1 MKKTL
6 KDLEKNINEKLYTK
20 YKTDK
25 NLYNKYIIE
34 NIIYNDK
41 SHLVSMYKEF
51 LLTDDQ
57 YDFFK
62 RYYTTKESK
71 KKLIKYI
78 EYYQK
83 YNFLYPNYTALP
95 ESEYLYQNINR
106 KQAIIDIQQN
116 DNKLKQS
123 SKVESI
129 KDDKKNKNIDLTIN
143 DTNKIFESK
152 VYESILKS
160 ANKSRFSQ
168 FGVDKN
174 NEKLDSIR
182 DINQIITE
190 INNMDSSEMSNIIK
204 LNDSPAHP
212 MHNNNIFAIKEN
224 LNIDINNNDKKV
236 DRVKIY
242 NKYIFNANYCYNKF
256 KNKNFKNLLYK
267 NNNNNNNQMGHNT
280 NTPLSSNKIN
290 IFSPLYTKVNI
301 RQKNAT
307 NIPDLNI
314 IEPIQNT
321 ISNNANIKNK
331 TVYLNKNINGNN
343 NSNCKHS
350 FIYKKLSPMNKVD
363 KLNFF
368 NKNNTNNNKESL
380 KTITYFNINKKSL
393 INPIEPKKKNSL
405 KINYKFNENKQN
417 MNNINNFSTKNS
429 NTINNIIKKNL
440 YLNNTEKI
448 KNKFLYSKS
457 RTHSELNHDF
467 KNNNLFDFTPK
478 ENTIYIFTNNFINK
492 DSNLINYNK
501 NNPQQRQINGNNYKS
516 LKGIQ
521 NRTKSL
527 STKKNSLNNLVKPC
541 ITDSIID
548 SISNRIKKES
558 QNYISKRIYNI
569 IKNKNNIKSSK
580 KNTISLKKQLKIN
593 KIKQNKNIKSIKN
606 KLISSLESNILHNK
620 DTLGSL
626 TLNSNKNNGI
636 NFLNKNP
643 INNIK
648 KKYVNNY
655 YTPNSVTKH
664 ISFKKFANNNFSSIN
679 NTYYCQ
685 LFTKNDGIN
694 KANYTIYSTKNKKR
708 GDNNTK
714 NKFTYDINKLNNYKN
729 LNTISGFK
737 NKKLV
742 INTNNNKKKILIIRK
757 KENKINAN
765 NYNKNK
771 DNTNN
776 NKSKKFDKNK
786 MIINSLKLREYEKIK
801 ILNVNMV

>member
-236 DRVKIY
+236 DRVKI
-242 NKYIFNANYCYNKF
+242 
-256 KNKNFKNLLYK
+256 
-267 NNNNNNNQMGHNT
+267 
-280 NTPLSSNKIN
+280 
-290 IFSPLYTKVNI
+290 
-301 RQKNAT
+301 
-307 NIPDLNI
+307 
-314 IEPIQNT
+314 
-321 ISNNANIKNK
+321 
-331 TVYLNKNINGNN
+331 
-343 NSNCKHS
+343 
-350 FIYKKLSPMNKVD
+350 
-363 KLNFF
+363 
-368 NKNNTNNNKESL
+368 
-380 KTITYFNINKKSL
+380 
-393 INPIEPKKKNSL
+393 
-405 KINYKFNENKQN
+405 
-417 MNNINNFSTKNS
+417 
-429 NTINNIIKKNL
+429 
-440 YLNNTEKI
+440 
-448 KNKFLYSKS
+448 
-457 RTHSELNHDF
+457 
-467 KNNNLFDFTPK
+467 
-478 ENTIYIFTNNFINK
+478 
-492 DSNLINYNK
+492 
-501 NNPQQRQINGNNYKS
+501 
-516 LKGIQ
+516 
-521 NRTKSL
+521 
-527 STKKNSLNNLVKPC
+527 
-541 ITDSIID
+541 
-548 SISNRIKKES
+548 
-558 QNYISKRIYNI
+558 
-569 IKNKNNIKSSK
+569 
-580 KNTISLKKQLKIN
+580 
-593 KIKQNKNIKSIKN
+593 
-606 KLISSLESNILHNK
+606 
-620 DTLGSL
+620 
-626 TLNSNKNNGI
+626 
-636 NFLNKNP
+636 
-643 INNIK
+643 
-648 KKYVNNY
+648 
-655 YTPNSVTKH
+655 
-664 ISFKKFANNNFSSIN
+664 
-679 NTYYCQ
+679 
-685 LFTKNDGIN
+685 
-694 KANYTIYSTKNKKR
+694 
-708 GDNNTK
+708 
-714 NKFTYDINKLNNYKN
+714 
-729 LNTISGFK
+729 
-737 NKKLV
+737 
-742 INTNNNKKKILIIRK
+742 
-757 KENKINAN
+757 
-765 NYNKNK
+765 
-771 DNTNN
+771 
-776 NKSKKFDKNK
+776 
-786 MIINSLKLREYEKIK
+786 
-801 ILNVNMV
+801 